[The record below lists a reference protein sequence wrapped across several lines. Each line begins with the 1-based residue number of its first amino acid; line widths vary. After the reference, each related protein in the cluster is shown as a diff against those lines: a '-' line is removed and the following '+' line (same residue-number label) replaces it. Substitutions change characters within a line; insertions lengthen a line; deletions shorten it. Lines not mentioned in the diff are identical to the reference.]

1 MNLRCGNFVSCR
13 WGFDK
18 YTQDLRLQFC
28 VDRSFITLLYS
39 PSILLI
45 QITDCS
51 VWIESGI
58 SLFWCWSHSMSCL
71 LTLELRFSFRN
82 WTLYTDLSKSNMQV
96 SFCDTSTCIMQSI
109 SWFFFNLDSDIWAVY
124 KVTGSCSFMNILHN
138 VHEAVV
144 LPVITFFKEPTY
156 FLQYSMI
163 NDFILIIC
171 NTVAR
176 INAIL
181 FYYNSFLEARN
192 NLNLDF

>member
-1 MNLRCGNFVSCR
+1 MGLWQIYPGPKITVLCWQKFYNSSLLSVNTIDPNQRKQIAVFESNLAS
-13 WGFDK
+13 
-18 YTQDLRLQFC
+18 L
-28 VDRSFITLLYS
+28 
-39 PSILLI
+39 
-45 QITDCS
+45 
-51 VWIESGI
+51 
-58 SLFWCWSHSMSCL
+58 SLFWCQSHSMSCL

-176 INAIL
+176 INAI
-181 FYYNSFLEARN
+181 
-192 NLNLDF
+192 